1 MFIKLG
7 KICLGRNIKMSLP
20 NDLSLGVV
28 QLTVGDLERSVG
40 FYERSLGLKVHQR
53 EAGSTV
59 MGAEGGVDLLEL
71 KEIKGAKKYGRTTG
85 LYHFAILVPS
95 RLELA
100 RFLRNLA
107 ETQTPVEG
115 FSDHLVSEAIYL
127 SDVDG
132 NGIEVYRDRPR
143 TDWVDKQGK
152 FRMGTDPLDLDDV
165 LTELETHPEP
175 WTGMDKGTVMGH
187 VHLHVR
193 DIPEA
198 LKFYGEVVGFD
209 LMMNMGSALFVS
221 AGGYHHHLGLNVW
234 AGVGAPPPPEN
245 SVGIRHFIVN
255 IPGQAEVD
263 KVLGRLRAAQVTVDE
278 HDSGYFFRDPSQN
291 GIVIRPR

>member
-1 MFIKLG
+1 
-7 KICLGRNIKMSLP
+7 MSLP

-28 QLTVGDLERSVG
+28 QLTVGDLDRSVG

-53 EAGSTV
+53 EAGSAV
-59 MGAEGGVDLLEL
+59 MGAEGGIDLLEL

-127 SDVDG
+127 SDPDG

-143 TDWVDKQGK
+143 TDWVDRQGK

-165 LTELETHPEP
+165 LRELEAHPEP

-221 AGGYHHHLGLNVW
+221 AGGYHHHVGLNVW

-263 KVLGRLRAAQVTVDE
+263 KVLVRLRAAKVAVDE

-291 GIVIRPR
+291 GIVIRPS